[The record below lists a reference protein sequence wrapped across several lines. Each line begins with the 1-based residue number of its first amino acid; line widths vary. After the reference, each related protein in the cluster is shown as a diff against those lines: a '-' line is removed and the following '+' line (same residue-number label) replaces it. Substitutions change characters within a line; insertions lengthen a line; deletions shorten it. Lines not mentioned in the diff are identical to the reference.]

1 MVRNSE
7 LSYLARSLQDKNR
20 VLEEEKKQCVS
31 SSSCCMQAC
40 LAGRYWIFSILLCV
54 DVCVHV
60 YVCACVCVRA
70 CVCTCMCVCVCVCM
84 CMHLMHA
91 MTERW
96 SPSSLHLYLYLH

>member
-7 LSYLARSLQDKNR
+7 LSYMTRSLQDKSR
-20 VLEEEKKQCVS
+20 ALEEEKKQCVS

-54 DVCVHV
+54 DVCAHV

-70 CVCTCMCVCVCVCM
+70 CVCTCMCVCACVCM
-84 CMHLMHA
+84 RLMHA